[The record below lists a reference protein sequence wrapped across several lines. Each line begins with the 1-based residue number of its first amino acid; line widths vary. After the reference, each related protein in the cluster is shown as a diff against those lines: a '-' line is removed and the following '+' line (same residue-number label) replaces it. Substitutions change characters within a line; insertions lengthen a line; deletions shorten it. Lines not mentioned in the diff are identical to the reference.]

1 MKITIYTKKF
11 EFFLAYLLMRRP
23 NCTNTDSEWL
33 KSFRSINQKDSIQDI
48 SEEATQH
55 PVSAFRHVDLHNERH
70 IHLKVWR
77 ENYNL
82 FMLSLPVP
90 TSTWFSHQSDF
101 FRGLTES
108 TYCDAEIN
116 SDIEDMYFKLRRIF
130 CILKECK
137 LHFLVISYNTHSISI
152 SPRSSTNITCLHSTP
167 MSYCKFCIYTHPVN
181 SKFTIWHRD
190 QWQLSH
196 IKI

>member
-1 MKITIYTKKF
+1 MKITIFNST
-11 EFFLAYLLMRRP
+11 
-23 NCTNTDSEWL
+23 
-33 KSFRSINQKDSIQDI
+33 
-48 SEEATQH
+48 
-55 PVSAFRHVDLHNERH
+55 
-70 IHLKVWR
+70 
-77 ENYNL
+77 
-82 FMLSLPVP
+82 LSLPAP

-116 SDIEDMYFKLRRIF
+116 SDIEDMYFELQRIF

-167 MSYCKFCIYTHPVN
+167 MSYCKFWTYWVGVNTKLCKFCIYTHPVN